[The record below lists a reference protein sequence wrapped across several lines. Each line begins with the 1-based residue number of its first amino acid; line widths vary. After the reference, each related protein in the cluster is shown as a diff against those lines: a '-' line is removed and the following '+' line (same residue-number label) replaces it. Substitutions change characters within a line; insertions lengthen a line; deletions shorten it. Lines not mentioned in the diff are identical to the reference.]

1 MKSKAKWVLL
11 SAAIVT
17 TVVFAAENL
26 IQSGFMTDYSQLTR
40 IDDESADYRW
50 VAEDVQERVADINA
64 IMVDQPEV
72 FIAADSPYQGA
83 KPKHLDALAEAIRAG
98 MIEALSEDFDIV
110 EQPGPNV
117 LYISM
122 AITNLRLTKKKKSV
136 LGYTPIGLVG
146 GAVVG
151 TATTDIAKKANLQDV
166 VLEFEVFDSV
176 TGDRLVAVIDH
187 RGEGKEDPSSWEE
200 LEAAALAYGELAR
213 CRLVTARL
221 PKEEWESCLDKY
233 KEHRIR

>member
-1 MKSKAKWVLL
+1 MKSKVKWALL

-50 VAEDVQERVADINA
+50 VAEDVQERVANIDAVMI
-64 IMVDQPEV
+64 DQPEV
-72 FIAADSPYQGA
+72 FIAADSPYRGA
-83 KPKHLDALAEAIRAG
+83 KPKHLDALAEAIRTG

-117 LYISM
+117 LYVSM

-151 TATTDIAKKANLQDV
+151 AATTDLAKKANLQDV

-187 RGEGKEDPSSWEE
+187 RGEGKEAPSSWEE
-200 LEAAALAYGELAR
+200 LEAASLAYGELAR
-213 CRLVTARL
+213 CRLTTARL
-221 PKEEWESCLDKY
+221 PKEDWENCLDKY